1 MFRHRRPLR
10 AVATAAVSALI
21 LGALAFAPVTHADPG
36 DGARWT
42 ALQDGPPKYPGVHI
56 DWDVPITMSDGTVLK
71 ANVYRPADAAGP
83 ITERLPVVVN
93 LTPYTK
99 LVSNVADSMLSV
111 PVLGDA
117 LMNFLRGFDLSGLGL
132 GGASDLGKALPGGL
146 ARTFT
151 VDRKLIQS
159 GYVQVVVDVR
169 GTGFSQGDWQV
180 FGDRE
185 QRDGPEVVEWAA
197 RQPFSDGAVGMSGV
211 SYSAI
216 NQLQTAERHPAGL
229 KAIFPVVPGSDL
241 LHDIVATGGG
251 LGTGFLPMWLAA
263 VDIAKLV
270 PDVGSLLNGRFDMR
284 WLADRIAD
292 PFTFFDYLFAALTVP
307 SIDTIPD
314 SLRSLIQQ
322 GSPIRDSWLGRPD
335 TIDVP
340 TFLYGGWHDIFSYDQ
355 TKIYRAI
362 PLPAG
367 EKKMIMGNTF
377 HISSASGLGEPG
389 APPRLDVLQRAWF
402 DKWLKGIDNGI
413 DAYPPVTTW
422 QQGGGWAAAA
432 QFPRPDAD
440 YRRLYL
446 NSAPSG
452 TVAVSAHDGSLSAA
466 PGDPARLTVAPGLA
480 TLCSQDAAT
489 GTGGITA
496 VLDACTRDSR
506 IAETS
511 ALTFT
516 SAPVAAATELSG
528 PIAVHLDTVLDATD
542 GFWAVTLNDVAPD
555 GRSTEWTYGQL
566 AASLRA
572 IDEAASTRSPGGD
585 YTDPYP
591 ILTLDTRQPVVPGR
605 PTVVDI
611 GLDATDGVLQP
622 GHRLR
627 VDVYALDFPRS
638 LPLRPLL
645 NESGLRPQHVELDP
659 SRPSWVN
666 LPVLGAPGW

>member
-1 MFRHRRPLR
+1 MFRRRRRVR
-10 AVATAAVSALI
+10 AFLTAAVTALT
-21 LGALAFAPVTHADPG
+21 LGALAFAPVTHADPD
-36 DGARWT
+36 DGERWT
-42 ALQDGPPKYPGVHI
+42 ALHDGPPRYPGVHI

-83 ITERLPVVVN
+83 IPEQLPVVVN

-99 LVSNVADSMLSV
+99 LVSNVADSMLAV

-117 LMNFLRGFDLSGLGL
+117 LMNFLRGFDLSGIGL

-180 FGDRE
+180 LGERE
-185 QRDGPEVVEWAA
+185 QRDGAEVVEWAA
-197 RQPFSDGAVGMSGV
+197 HQPFSDGAVGMSGV

-216 NQLQTAERHPAGL
+216 NQLQTAERHPEGL

-251 LGTGFLPMWLAA
+251 LGAGFLPMWLAA
-263 VDIAKLV
+263 IDTTKLV
-270 PDVGSLLNGRFDMR
+270 PDVQALLSGRFDLR
-284 WLADRIAD
+284 WLSDRVAD

-307 SIDTIPD
+307 GIDAIPD
-314 SLRSLIQQ
+314 YLRALIQQ
-322 GSPIRDSWLGRPD
+322 DSTIRQSWLGHPD
-335 TIDVP
+335 TIEVP
-340 TFLYGGWHDIFSYDQ
+340 TFLYGGWHDIFAYDQ
-355 TKIYRAI
+355 TKVYRTL
-362 PLPAG
+362 PLPAS
-367 EKKMIMGNTF
+367 EKKLIMGNTF
-377 HISSASGLGEPG
+377 HISSASGLGAPG

-413 DAYPPVTTW
+413 DGYPPVTTW
-422 QQGGGWAAAA
+422 QQGGGWVGATE
-432 QFPRPDAD
+432 FPRPDAD

-446 NSAPSG
+446 NAAPSG
-452 TVAVSAHDGSLSAA
+452 TATTSAHDGSLSAA
-466 PGDPARLTVAPGLA
+466 PGEPARLTVAPGLA

-496 VLDACTRDSR
+496 MLDVCTKDSR
-506 IAETS
+506 IAESS

-516 SAPVAAATELSG
+516 SAPVAAPTTVSG
-528 PIAVHLDTVLDATD
+528 PIAVHLNTVLDATD

-555 GRSTEWTYGQL
+555 GSSAQWTYGQL

-572 IDEAASTRSPGGD
+572 VDESASTRSSDGD

-591 ILTLDTRQPVVPGR
+591 ILTLDTRRPVVPGQ

-611 GLDATDGVLQP
+611 GLNPTDGMLRP

-627 VDVYALDFPRS
+627 VDVYALNFPRS

-645 NESGLRPQHVELDP
+645 NESGLRPQHIELDP
-659 SRPSWVN
+659 TQPSWVN
-666 LPVLGAPGW
+666 VPVAGDPGW